1 MTIIRRIRSTSVL
14 AAFSASLVAACPS
27 ANAQQQANAADLKII
42 NDCLAK
48 ADEAG
53 DLGTACIGLIAD
65 ACTRKADNDVA
76 KAKACAER
84 ELAVWNAV
92 TEAASKRVRAGGFKE
107 ISKALADSQKSWA
120 QQRDA
125 LCPVFDRVDPG
136 PLPGDAAYCRMQTTA
151 HRALLIRR
159 LGAAVNEH

>member
-1 MTIIRRIRSTSVL
+1 MTIIHRVRSL
-14 AAFSASLVAACPS
+14 AALAALGALPIGS
-27 ANAQQQANAADLKII
+27 GAHAQQASAADLKLV
-42 NDCLAK
+42 NECLAK
-48 ADEAG
+48 ADKTG

-65 ACTRKADNDVA
+65 ACTRKAGNDVA
-76 KAKACAER
+76 KSKACAER

-92 TEAASKRVRAGGFKE
+92 SEAASKRVRAGGFKD

-125 LCPVFDRVDPG
+125 LCPVFDQVDPG
-136 PLPGDAAYCRMQTTA
+136 TLPGDAAYCRMLTTA

-159 LGAAVNEH
+159 LGAAVSAH

>member
-1 MTIIRRIRSTSVL
+1 MTIIRRIRFASVIAASLL
-14 AAFSASLVAACPS
+14 AASPS
-27 ANAQQQANAADLKII
+27 ARAQQQANAADLKII

-48 ADEAG
+48 ADKSG

-65 ACTRKADNDVA
+65 ACTRKADNDAA

-125 LCPVFDRVDPG
+125 LCPVFDQVDPG
-136 PLPGDAAYCRMQTTA
+136 TLPGDAAYCRMQTTA

-159 LGAAVNEH
+159 LGTAVNEH